1 MQKNI
6 KLFFLLL
13 LVSLIS
19 ISCGAPPERAVETT
33 LFKRISVLLSKLN
46 AAVGNAKEQ
55 KNIFNEIGAD
65 ENILSFYKNS
75 EIRIYSKKEKVSDLF
90 YSLDNNSFII
100 KRPFYIT
107 FIKNDMYLSLDCK
120 NWLIFKMNDANQNEN
135 TNEEYFFGDYFFDIK
150 HDEINK
156 LLDITY
162 TISFKLKEDKL
173 KTANFKRIK
182 DNREIVFLEKGMIFN
197 DKSKEAITIDLKKK
211 ILFVPKD
218 TILTGKLKIKGNI
231 FETSCSDKAI
241 CIKSLKDIYI
251 YAKNKLVSLSFNK
264 IDWNVSILSFKI
276 YPDFVIKTTGSKD
289 ILFDFNIEVNYKER
303 EK

>member
-1 MQKNI
+1 MQRII
-6 KLFFLLL
+6 KPFFLLL
-13 LVSLIS
+13 FVSLL
-19 ISCGAPPERAVETT
+19 SCGAPPERAVETS
-33 LFKRISVLLSKLN
+33 LFSRISTLLSRLN

-55 KNIFNEIGAD
+55 KNILNEIGAD

-100 KRPFYIT
+100 KRQFYIT
-107 FIKNDMYLSLDCK
+107 FIKNDIYLSLDSK

-135 TNEEYFFGDYFFDIK
+135 TNEEYFFGDYYFDVK

-156 LLDITY
+156 LLNIIY

-173 KTANFKRIK
+173 KTAKFKKIK
-182 DNREIVFLEKGMIFN
+182 DAREIVFLEKGMVLN
-197 DKSKEAITIDLKKK
+197 DKSKKAITVDLKKK
-211 ILFVPKD
+211 ILFIPED
-218 TILTGKLKIKGNI
+218 TILTGKLKLKGNI
-231 FETSCSDKAI
+231 FESFCADKAI

-251 YAKNKLVSLSFNK
+251 YAKNKLISISFNK

-276 YPDFVIKTTGSKD
+276 SPNFVIKTTGSKD
-289 ILFDFNIEVNYKER
+289 ILFDFNIEVNYKE
-303 EK
+303 